1 MDDLFTVVFCFKIG
15 GCFLLLWKKAFL
27 KQWLFKK
34 VYLWFN
40 HLLEGALSCP
50 CLMWGLFCY
59 SLPCRA
65 IIELFS

>member
-1 MDDLFTVVFCFKIG
+1 MFSAIVEKRL
-15 GCFLLLWKKAFL
+15 L

-34 VYLWFN
+34 V
-40 HLLEGALSCP
+40 HLLFHHLLGGALGGP